1 MEDASLARLSR
12 RERQIMQALYRAGKA
27 GVGEVLAGL
36 PDPPSYSAVRT
47 LLRILEQKGYVR
59 HKAEGTRYVYKPCVS
74 RDKARRSALAGL
86 LDNLFE
92 GSREKLLAALLD
104 RGDGDLGAEEL
115 DRLAELIERE
125 RRSGR

>member
-1 MEDASLARLSR
+1 
-12 RERQIMQALYRAGKA
+12 
-27 GVGEVLAGL
+27 
-36 PDPPSYSAVRT
+36 
-47 LLRILEQKGYVR
+47 
-59 HKAEGTRYVYKPCVS
+59 
-74 RDKARRSALAGL
+74 L